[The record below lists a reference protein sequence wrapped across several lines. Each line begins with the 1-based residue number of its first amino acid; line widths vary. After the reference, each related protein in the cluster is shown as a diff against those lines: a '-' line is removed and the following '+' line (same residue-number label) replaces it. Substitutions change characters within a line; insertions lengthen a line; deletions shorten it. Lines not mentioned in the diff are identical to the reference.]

1 MNTAKILFVI
11 LSGFLFFVT
20 AAHTEQI
27 RSGTE
32 RGMTTPP
39 KTAPNTNIMPAPL
52 APVPQAILGAKEP
65 RPLKDILIFKIEK
78 IVPPLC
84 DSLPQAVDKIVKMVD
99 ELGDAI
105 KTALNQHVYA
115 KGELKSFY
123 AAGTYYAS
131 GIKTHCC
138 SQQKSFSVQE
148 QQAAGCAESDT
159 VKLCMDK
166 LIKHCII
173 KTGQTF
179 QVKSDIQKAEEKAN
193 NLSIKSK
200 QLSDQMKY
208 LLSIMP

>member
-1 MNTAKILFVI
+1 MKTAKTLLVI

-20 AAHTEQI
+20 AAHTEQT

-65 RPLKDILIFKIEK
+65 RPLKDILIFKIE

-84 DSLPQAVDKIVKMVD
+84 DSIPQAVDKAVKMKY
-99 ELGDAI
+99 ELVDAI
-105 KTALNQHVYA
+105 QVASPGASAVSLFPTGK
-115 KGELKSFY
+115 LKS
-123 AAGTYYAS
+123 YYAS
-131 GIKTHCC
+131 SIKNQCC
-138 SQQKSFSVQE
+138 SQQKNFSVQE

-166 LIKHCII
+166 LIKHCIS
-173 KTGQTF
+173 KTGQSLNM
-179 QVKSDIQKAEEKAN
+179 KSDIQTAEGKIN
-193 NLSIKSK
+193 NISIKSK
-200 QLSDQMKY
+200 QLSEQMKY

>member
-20 AAHTEQI
+20 AAHTEQT

-65 RPLKDILIFKIEK
+65 RPLKDILIFKIE

-84 DSLPQAVDKIVKMVD
+84 DSLPQAVDKTVKMVY
-99 ELGDAI
+99 ELQDAI
-105 KTALNQHVYA
+105 NAGGSQYGLNFPTG
-115 KGELKSFY
+115 KIKSYY
-123 AAGTYYAS
+123 AAS
-131 GIKTHCC
+131 IKNNCC
-138 SQQKSFSVQE
+138 SQQKNFSVQE
-148 QQAAGCAESDT
+148 QQAAGCAESDI

-166 LIKHCII
+166 LIKHCISKI
-173 KTGQTF
+173 GQSY
-179 QVKSDIQKAEEKAN
+179 QMKSDIQKVEGKVN
-193 NLSIKSK
+193 NISIKSK
-200 QLSDQMKY
+200 QLSDQLKS
-208 LLSIMP
+208 LQAIMP

>member
-1 MNTAKILFVI
+1 MKTAKTLLVI

-20 AAHTEQI
+20 AAHTEQT

-65 RPLKDILIFKIEK
+65 RPLKDILIFKIE

-84 DSLPQAVDKIVKMVD
+84 DSIPQAVDKTVKMVY
-99 ELGDAI
+99 ELRYAI
-105 KTALNQHVYA
+105 NAGGSQYQLNFPT
-115 KGELKSFY
+115 GELE
-123 AAGTYYAS
+123 TYYAPS
-131 GIKTHCC
+131 IKNSCC
-138 SQQKSFSVQE
+138 SQQKNFSVQE

-159 VKLCMDK
+159 VKQCMDK
-166 LIKHCII
+166 LIKHCIS
-173 KTGQTF
+173 KKGQSY
-179 QVKSDIQKAEEKAN
+179 QLKSKIQKAEEKVN
-193 NLSIKSK
+193 NISIKSK

>member
-1 MNTAKILFVI
+1 MKTAKILFVI

-52 APVPQAILGAKEP
+52 AP
-65 RPLKDILIFKIEK
+65 
-78 IVPPLC
+78 
-84 DSLPQAVDKIVKMVD
+84 LPQAVDKIVKMVD

-105 KTALNQHVYA
+105 KTALNKHVYA